1 MGSILEIARLAGVSA
16 ENVLR
21 VVNGEPVS
29 ADVASRV
36 ARAME
41 TLGPPPSRQSLE
53 VSPVIESGPE
63 EELASRLLRTASELQ
78 SSLPQD
84 VGSVV
89 YEALRVEVRPVAQ
102 HLAELG
108 GLFQLAVARMDELQ
122 EELRRERRERLQ
134 DVELLSQLVTTGWR
148 SADRRVGR
156 MEKALGRLEETI
168 EGQGAGRFL
177 QFPSAPE
184 RRID

>member
-1 MGSILEIARLAGVSA
+1 M
-16 ENVLR
+16 
-21 VVNGEPVS
+21 S
-29 ADVASRV
+29 ADVASQV
-36 ARAME
+36 AKAIE
-41 TLGPPPSRQSLE
+41 ILGPPPSPQSLD
-53 VSPVIESGPE
+53 VSPVIEPGPE

-108 GLFQLAVARMDELQ
+108 GLFQLLIGRMDELRD
-122 EELRRERRERLQ
+122 ELRRERHERLQ
-134 DVELLSQLVTTGWR
+134 DVELLSELVTTGWR

-156 MEKALGRLEETI
+156 MEKGLERLEETI
-168 EGQGAGRFL
+168 EGQSAGRFL
-177 QFPSAPE
+177 QFPSAE
-184 RRID
+184 TRSD